1 MTRFRYKAATAA
13 GDLLEGEMEAA
24 SQELVIRQLQSQGH
38 LPIRAEE
45 VVARATPRI
54 NRHRLLR
61 PRRVSRQDIHLI
73 TLELS
78 TLLQSG
84 LTLDKTLAILI
95 DLAEHDALRKLL
107 SDIHKAVRGGASLSA
122 ALEAQQGTLFSHFY
136 LNMVRAGESSG
147 ALDIAL
153 GRLAEFMERSRKL
166 RETLV
171 SALIYPAILA
181 AMAALSVIVL
191 LTFVIP
197 RFTEMFQDL
206 GQELPWPT
214 QVVIGVGGF
223 LESYW
228 WIIALVA
235 TAGSYYLRYQLRSP
249 SRRLPWDARFLRL
262 PLVGTL
268 IAQHEAARFTRTL
281 GTLLTNGVPMLQAML
296 IAKEVIGNQVIAG
309 AVERI
314 KSSVK
319 EGQGLARA
327 LAAVQV
333 FPRLTGHLLQVGEET
348 GNLEAMLLRLADIY
362 ERDVQTAVQRLVVLI
377 EPALIL
383 SLGLVVGG
391 IIMSVLMAVLS
402 VNDLGL

>member
-1 MTRFRYKAATAA
+1 
-13 GDLLEGEMEAA
+13 
-24 SQELVIRQLQSQGH
+24 
-38 LPIRAEE
+38 
-45 VVARATPRI
+45 
-54 NRHRLLR
+54 
-61 PRRVSRQDIHLI
+61 
-73 TLELS
+73 
-78 TLLQSG
+78 
-84 LTLDKTLAILI
+84 
-95 DLAEHDALRKLL
+95 
-107 SDIHKAVRGGASLSA
+107 
-122 ALEAQQGTLFSHFY
+122 
-136 LNMVRAGESSG
+136 MVRAGESSG

-153 GRLAEFMERSRKL
+153 GRLADFMERSRKL

-181 AMAALSVIVL
+181 AMASLSVIVL

-206 GQELPWPT
+206 GQALPWPT

-228 WIIALVA
+228 WIIVLVA
-235 TAGSYYLRYQLRSP
+235 TAVVYYLRYQLRSP

-281 GTLLTNGVPMLQAML
+281 GTLLTNGVPMLQAIV
-296 IAKEVIGNQVIAG
+296 IAKEVIGNQVIAS
-309 AVERI
+309 AVERVT
-314 KSSVK
+314 SSVK

-383 SLGLVVGG
+383 GLGLIVGG

>member
-1 MTRFRYKAATAA
+1 MSRFRYRAATAT

-38 LPIRAEE
+38 FPIRAEE
-45 VVARATPRI
+45 VAARSLPRVHG
-54 NRHRLLR
+54 RQLLR
-61 PRRVSRQDIHLI
+61 PRRVSRQDIHLV

-78 TLLQSG
+78 TLLKSG
-84 LTLDKTLAILI
+84 LTLDRTLAILI
-95 DLAEHDALRKLL
+95 DLAEHDALRKLIA
-107 SDIHKAVRGGASLSA
+107 DIHKAVRAGASLSA
-122 ALEAQQGTLFSHFY
+122 ALEGQPGALFSRFY

-153 GRLAEFMERSRKL
+153 ERLSEFMERSRKL

-181 AMAALSVIVL
+181 SMAVLSVVVL

-197 RFTEMFQDL
+197 RFAEMFQDV
-206 GQELPWPT
+206 GQALPWPT
-214 QVVIGVGGF
+214 QVVISVGGF

-228 WIIALVA
+228 WVAALMGTAVA
-235 TAGSYYLRYQLRSP
+235 YYWRYQMRSP
-249 SRRLPWDARFLRL
+249 ARRLPWDARFLKL
-262 PLVGTL
+262 PLVGAL

-281 GTLLTNGVPMLQAML
+281 GTLLSNGVPMLQAIT
-296 IAKEVIGNQVIAG
+296 IAKEVIGNQVIAN
-309 AVERI
+309 AVESI
-314 KSSVK
+314 ASSLK
-319 EGQGLARA
+319 GGQSLARA
-327 LAAVQV
+327 LTAAQV

-377 EPALIL
+377 EPTLIL
-383 SLGLVVGG
+383 GLGLVVGG
-391 IIMSVLMAVLS
+391 IIMSVLVAVLS
-402 VNDLGL
+402 VNELGL

>member
-1 MTRFRYKAATAA
+1 MTRFRYRAVTAA
-13 GDLLEGEMEAA
+13 GDVLEGEMEAA

-38 LPIRAEE
+38 FPIRAEE
-45 VVARATPRI
+45 VVIRSLPRI
-54 NRHRLLR
+54 NRRHLLR
-61 PRRVSRQDIHLI
+61 PRRVSRQDINLI

-84 LTLDKTLAILI
+84 LTLDRTLAILT

-107 SDIHKAVRGGASLSA
+107 ADIHKAVRAGASLSA
-122 ALEAQQGTLFSHFY
+122 ALEAQPGALFSRFY

-153 GRLAEFMERSRKL
+153 ERLAEFMERSRKL
-166 RETLV
+166 RETLI

-181 AMAALSVIVL
+181 TMAVVSVIVL

-197 RFTEMFQDL
+197 RFAEMFQDL
-206 GQELPWPT
+206 GQALPWPT
-214 QVVIGVGGF
+214 RVVIGVGSF

-228 WIIALVA
+228 WVIVIMG
-235 TAGSYYLRYQLRSP
+235 TAVVYFLRYQLRVP
-249 SRRLPWDARFLRL
+249 ARRLPWDARLLKL

-281 GTLLTNGVPMLQAML
+281 GTLLSNGVPMLQAIT
-296 IAKEVIGNQVIAG
+296 IAKEVIGNLVITN
-309 AVERI
+309 AVESI
-314 KSSVK
+314 TSSLK
-319 EGQGLARA
+319 EGQSLARA
-327 LAAVQV
+327 LAAAQV

-348 GNLEAMLLRLADIY
+348 GNLEAMLLRLGDIY

-377 EPALIL
+377 EPTLIL
-383 SLGLVVGG
+383 GLGLVVGG
-391 IIMSVLMAVLS
+391 IIMSVLVAVLS
-402 VNDLGL
+402 VNELGL

>member
-1 MTRFRYKAATAA
+1 MARFRYKAATTT
-13 GDLLEGEMEAA
+13 GEVIEGEMEAA
-24 SQELVIRQLQSQGH
+24 SQESVIRELQSQGH

-45 VVARATPRI
+45 VTSRATSRI
-54 NRHRLLR
+54 DRRHLLR
-61 PRRVSRQDIHLI
+61 PRRVSRQDIDLI

-84 LTLDKTLAILI
+84 LTLDKTLAILT
-95 DLAEHDALRKLL
+95 DLAENDALRKLL
-107 SDIHKAVRGGASLSA
+107 SEIHKAVRGGASLSA
-122 ALEAQQGTLFSHFY
+122 ALEAQQGRLFSRFY

-181 AMAALSVIVL
+181 AMAVLSVIVL

-197 RFTEMFQDL
+197 RFAEMFDDV
-206 GQELPWPT
+206 GQALPWPT
-214 QVVIGVGGF
+214 QVVIDVGSF
-223 LESYW
+223 LESYGW
-228 WIIALVA
+228 LIALMI
-235 TAGSYYLRYQLRSP
+235 TAAVYYLRRQLRSP
-249 SRRLPWDARFLRL
+249 SKRLPWDARFLRL

-281 GTLLTNGVPMLQAML
+281 GTLLTNGVPMLQAII
-296 IAKEVIGNQVIAG
+296 IAKEVIGNQVIAS

-314 KSSVK
+314 TSSVK

-327 LAAVQV
+327 LAAVHV

-348 GNLEAMLLRLADIY
+348 GNLEAMLLKLADIY
-362 ERDVQTAVQRLVVLI
+362 ERDVQTTVQRLVVLV

-383 SLGLVVGG
+383 GLGLLVGG
-391 IIMSVLMAVLS
+391 IIMSVLVAVLS